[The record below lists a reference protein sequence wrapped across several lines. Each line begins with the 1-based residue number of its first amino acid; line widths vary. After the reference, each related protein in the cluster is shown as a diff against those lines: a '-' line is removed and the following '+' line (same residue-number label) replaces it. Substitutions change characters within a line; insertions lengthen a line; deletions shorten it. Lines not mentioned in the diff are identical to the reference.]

1 MARLVKV
8 AKVDELSPGR
18 GKLVR
23 VDGKDIALFNV
34 NGTYHAMDA
43 ACPHE
48 GGPLHEGEVHG
59 DTIICPWHGY
69 DFSVKTS
76 ECFVDPELRL
86 TLYVVKTKGNDV
98 CIEVA

>member
-8 AKVDELSPGR
+8 AKADELSPGQ

-34 NGTYHAMDA
+34 GGTYHAMDA

-48 GGPLHEGEVHG
+48 GGPLHEGEVDG
-59 DTIICPWHGY
+59 GAIVCPWHGY
-69 DFSVKTS
+69 AFSVKTG
-76 ECFVDPELRL
+76 ECSVDPDLRAE
-86 TLYVVKTKGNDV
+86 TYVVRTKGNDV
-98 CIEVA
+98 FIEVA